1 MRDDKLYGRGTA
13 DDGYATYSSILA
25 IKVVQ
30 SQGIK
35 IPSNFSIYIK
45 DV

>member
-1 MRDDKLYGRGTA
+1 MRDGKLYGRGTA

-25 IKVVQ
+25 IKAVQ

-35 IPSNFSIYIK
+35 IPSKYFS
-45 DV
+45 